1 MLLCEHVL
9 GEAMRLEVSDVDLAS
24 GVLLIR
30 ESKNGNDRYV
40 PMAESLT
47 KCCQAY
53 GNGKGAGKA
62 KRPFCPV
69 RLPCLVQQEPDC
81 GGNGQAWFLR
91 VLVESGAALNHQHRY
106 T

>member
-53 GNGKGAGKA
+53 SEKVHGLHSPHKY
-62 KRPFCPV
+62 FS
-69 RLPCLVQQEPDC
+69 
-81 GGNGQAWFLR
+81 LR
-91 VLVESGAALNHQHRY
+91 QMME
-106 T
+106 